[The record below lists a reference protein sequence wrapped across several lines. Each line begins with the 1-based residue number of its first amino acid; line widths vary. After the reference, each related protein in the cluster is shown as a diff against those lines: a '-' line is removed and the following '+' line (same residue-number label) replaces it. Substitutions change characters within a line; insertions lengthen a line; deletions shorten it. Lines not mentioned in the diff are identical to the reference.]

1 MSIID
6 TIYLF
11 IWYAVV
17 TVIIVVIVLMLLRMI
32 LNYTDVNPFNRSVLA
47 LRRYSDPLVDP
58 VRRGLARS
66 GLDPKI
72 APIVTILIVILLGYF
87 ALQLVGVFLST
98 IRGVILSLE
107 RGALVSLI
115 GYLLYGLLALYSLLI
130 FMRIVFSW
138 GASSVNRVL
147 RFLIKVTEPVLAP
160 FRRLIP
166 PLGMFDISP
175 IVVLLLLQ
183 LLQQAVLG
191 TLIQRGI

>member
-1 MSIID
+1 MSIFD

-17 TVIIVVIVLMLLRMI
+17 TVIIAVIVLMLLRLI
-32 LNYTDVNPFNRSVLA
+32 LNYADVNPFNRSVLA
-47 LRRYSDPLVDP
+47 LRRYSDPIVDP
-58 VRRGLARS
+58 VRRALARS

-72 APIVTILIVILLGYF
+72 APIVTILIVVLLGYF

-98 IRGVILSLE
+98 IRGVVMSLE
-107 RGALVSLI
+107 RGAIVSLI

-183 LLQQAVLG
+183 LLQQAVVG

>member
-1 MSIID
+1 MSIFD

-17 TVIIVVIVLMLLRMI
+17 TVIIAVIVLMLLRLI
-32 LNYTDVNPFNRSVLA
+32 LNYADVNPFNRSVLA

-66 GLDPKI
+66 GLDPKLS
-72 APIVTILIVILLGYF
+72 PIVTILIVVLLGYF
-87 ALQLVGVFLST
+87 ALKLVGIFLST
-98 IRGVILSLE
+98 ISGTIRSLE
-107 RGALVSLI
+107 SGAIVSLI

-130 FMRIVFSW
+130 FMRIIFAW

-166 PLGMFDISP
+166 PLGMFDLSP
-175 IVVLLLLQ
+175 IVVLLLLSLFQ
-183 LLQQAVLG
+183 EAVRG
-191 TLIQRGI
+191 TLITV

>member
-1 MSIID
+1 M
-6 TIYLF
+6 IYLF

-17 TVIIVVIVLMLLRMI
+17 TVIIAVIVMMLLRLI
-32 LNYTDVNPFNRSVLA
+32 LNYADVNPFNRSALA
-47 LRRYSDPLVDP
+47 LRRYSDPIVDP

-87 ALQLVGVFLST
+87 ALQLVGIFLST
-98 IRGVILSLE
+98 IDGSIRSLE
-107 RGALVSLI
+107 RGAIVSLI

-130 FMRIVFSW
+130 FMRIVFAW

-175 IVVLLLLQ
+175 IVVLLLLRLFQ
-183 LLQQAVLG
+183 EAIRG
-191 TLIQRGI
+191 TLISA